1 MACPHHWH
9 QINPQFTVGWTYH
22 SQTWNHALPQEATV
36 FHIINPQLPSVWHF
50 ITLHSYFLQFPCTGV
65 NNSFR
70 PFFNN
75 KYRNRGILRNIQ
87 FPSGIKT
94 KFGPTFCTSSI
105 SVESSPSFHPTS
117 LHGHELSITPQLEAG
132 HCLLGFEVRAHRF
145 LTHLVRAENK
155 VNFNISVA
163 YHFSK
168 VYMRDDFSELVWRL
182 TSFWL

>member
-9 QINPQFTVGWTYH
+9 QIKPQFTVGWTYH

-94 KFGPTFCTSSI
+94 KFGPTFYVLYICGVIILISSYIAAWTWIINHSSI
-105 SVESSPSFHPTS
+105 RSRSLSPRIRSPS
-117 LHGHELSITPQLEAG
+117 
-132 HCLLGFEVRAHRF
+132 
-145 LTHLVRAENK
+145 
-155 VNFNISVA
+155 
-163 YHFSK
+163 
-168 VYMRDDFSELVWRL
+168 
-182 TSFWL
+182 TSFPYPISEGGK